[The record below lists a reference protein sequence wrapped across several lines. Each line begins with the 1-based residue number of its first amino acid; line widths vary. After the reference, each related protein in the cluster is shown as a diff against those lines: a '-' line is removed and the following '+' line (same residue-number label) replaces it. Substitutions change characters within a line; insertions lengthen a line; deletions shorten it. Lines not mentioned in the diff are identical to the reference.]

1 MHDTDSEEKRALLR
15 ALRNIILILLGLTL
29 IGLVYLAGV
38 ATGAGMATAGFFGSD
53 QRPLPQVSGAG
64 PEEPEEIEVDF
75 DTFWEAWAIV
85 EDRFYYEIPDEEDR
99 VYGAIQGMLYSLGDP
114 YTSFVPPDV
123 ARILREDTSGT
134 FEGIGAYVEEAPGGG
149 VHIVRVFEDAPAREA
164 GLRAGDL
171 VIAAD
176 GVELRGMILNEALLL
191 IRGPAGTEVTLTV
204 LREGEPEPI
213 DITITR
219 AKIDMPTTEARML
232 EDNIGYVALF
242 EFNAQASERLEE
254 AIEGLLDQGAEALI
268 LDLRNN
274 PGGFLDQAI
283 KVSDLFLPKGVVL
296 TQRDVDGNETEHK
309 SDSGDLAEDIPLVI
323 LINGNSA
330 SAAEI
335 VAGAVQ
341 DLGRGTLIG
350 ETTFGKGSVQLLY
363 DLSDG
368 SQLRITYANWYTPNG
383 TSLSEQGVSP
393 DITVETPVEPTETD
407 IQLERAVEFLTVG
420 Q

>member
-1 MHDTDSEEKRALLR
+1 MRDTDSEAKGAPLR
-15 ALRNIILILLGLTL
+15 ALRNIVLILLGLIL
-29 IGLVYLAGV
+29 VGLVYLAGV
-38 ATGAGMATAGFFGSD
+38 ATGAGMTSAGFFRSD
-53 QRPLPQVSGAG
+53 QRPMPQISGTG

-75 DTFWEAWAIV
+75 DTFWEAWVIV
-85 EDRFYYEIPDEEDR
+85 EDRFYYEIPDEEER

-123 ARILREDTSGT
+123 ARILREDTSGA
-134 FEGIGAYVEEAPGGG
+134 FEGIGAYVEEAPSGG
-149 VHIVRVFEDAPAREA
+149 VHIVRVFEDAPARKA

-171 VIAAD
+171 VVAAD
-176 GVELRGMILNEALLL
+176 GVDIRGMILNEALLL

-204 LREGEPEPI
+204 LREGEPEPLE
-213 DITITR
+213 ITITR
-219 AKIDMPTTEARML
+219 AKIDVPTTESRML

-242 EFNAQASERLEE
+242 DFNAQAGKRLEE
-254 AIEGLLDQGAEALI
+254 AIEELLDQGAEALI

-296 TQRDVDGNETEHK
+296 LQRDVDGNETEHK
-309 SDSGDLAEDIPLVI
+309 SGNGDLAEDIPLVI

-368 SQLRITYANWYTPNG
+368 SQLRITYANWYTPKG

-407 IQLERAVEFLTVG
+407 IQLERAVEFLTTG